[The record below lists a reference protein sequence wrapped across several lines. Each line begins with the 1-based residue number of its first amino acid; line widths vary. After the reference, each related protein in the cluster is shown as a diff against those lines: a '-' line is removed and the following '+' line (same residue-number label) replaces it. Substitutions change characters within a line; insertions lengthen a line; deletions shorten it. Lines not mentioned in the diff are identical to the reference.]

1 MNFQL
6 VLSSGLGFL
15 VFTGFFLF
23 LLSKANNSELTERSK
38 KLLMLITVLIITI
51 FGISVFDLYTADH
64 IARYSMSTSD

>member
-6 VLSSGLGFL
+6 VLFSGLGFL
-15 VFTGFFLF
+15 VFTGFCLF

-38 KLLMLITVLIITI
+38 KLLMLVTVLTITM
-51 FGISVFDLYTADH
+51 FGIFVFDLYTADH